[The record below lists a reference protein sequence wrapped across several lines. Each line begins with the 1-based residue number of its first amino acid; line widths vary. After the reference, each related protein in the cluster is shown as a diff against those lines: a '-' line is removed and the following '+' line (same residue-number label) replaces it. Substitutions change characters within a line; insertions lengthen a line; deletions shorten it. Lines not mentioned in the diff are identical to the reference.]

1 MLCIARTTLSQD
13 VRSFVCLSVC
23 LSHAGILSKWLN
35 ISSNFYAVGQ
45 PHYFS
50 FFRTKRYGNIPMG
63 IPSNGGIECGGYEKI
78 AIFDQCLDLSRLKN
92 DTR

>member
-1 MLCIARTTLSQD
+1 
-13 VRSFVCLSVC
+13 
-23 LSHAGILSKWLN
+23 
-35 ISSNFYAVGQ
+35 
-45 PHYFS
+45 
-50 FFRTKRYGNIPMG
+50 MG